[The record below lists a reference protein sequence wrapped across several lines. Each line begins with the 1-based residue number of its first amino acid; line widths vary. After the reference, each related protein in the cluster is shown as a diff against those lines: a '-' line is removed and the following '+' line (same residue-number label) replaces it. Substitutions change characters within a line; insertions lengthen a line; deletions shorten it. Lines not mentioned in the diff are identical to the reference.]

1 MIEAVN
7 SVLSNAA
14 YTKSAIEQQ
23 SVAQSFAANPDR
35 IQVAP
40 QAPYISPYV
49 HMDINFDKAVLQLR
63 DSETGDVVRQIPTEG
78 QLEAY
83 KRAQAAS
90 ANAKSSAPKA
100 DVPERAV
107 SSTPSSTT
115 GTAGTNSAEV
125 SLPAITSSDTSF
137 AQKAGSVVTTTV
149 DTSA

>member
-7 SVLSNAA
+7 SVISNAT
-14 YTKSAIEQQ
+14 YTKAAVEQQ

-35 IQVAP
+35 VQIVP

-63 DSETGDVVRQIPTEG
+63 DSQTGDVVRQIPTEG

-90 ANAKSSAPKA
+90 ANTKKSAPKA
-100 DVPERAV
+100 EAPVAETGGSAKASISVPE
-107 SSTPSSTT
+107 TT
-115 GTAGTNSAEV
+115 TEV
-125 SLPAITSSDTSF
+125 SLPSFVSSDESF
-137 AQKAGSVVTTTV
+137 APKAGSIVSAPV

>member
-14 YTKSAIEQQ
+14 YTKVAVEQQ
-23 SVAQSFAANPDR
+23 SVVQSYAANPDR

-90 ANAKSSAPKA
+90 ANTKKSAPKMDTPVA
-100 DVPERAV
+100 EAG
-107 SSTPSSTT
+107 SSTQASVPTPTTTTQAPLPS
-115 GTAGTNSAEV
+115 
-125 SLPAITSSDTSF
+125 IQSSDTSF
-137 AQKAGSVVTTTV
+137 APKAGSIVSAPV

>member
-14 YTKSAIEQQ
+14 YTKTAIEQQ
-23 SVAQSFAANPDR
+23 SVAQSYAANPDR

-90 ANAKSSAPKA
+90 TDAKKSAPKKELIA
-100 DVPERAV
+100 ETSGST
-107 SSTPSSTT
+107 SSTVSAPVSDAPLPS
-115 GTAGTNSAEV
+115 
-125 SLPAITSSDTSF
+125 IQSSDASF
-137 AQKAGSVVTTTV
+137 APKAGSIVSAPV
-149 DTSA
+149 DTSV